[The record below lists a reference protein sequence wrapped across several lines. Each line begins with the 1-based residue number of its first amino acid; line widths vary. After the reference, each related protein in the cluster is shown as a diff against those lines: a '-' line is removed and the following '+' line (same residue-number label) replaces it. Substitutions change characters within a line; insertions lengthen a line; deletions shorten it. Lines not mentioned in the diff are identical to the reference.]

1 MHNRWRGRENII
13 LKRGLS
19 PTANSCGDPYSSPLR
34 KIEIL
39 YCKTESESWGYREV
53 NINRVQ

>member
-1 MHNRWRGRENII
+1 MHNRWRGREHHIEERAQPYCKQ
-13 LKRGLS
+13 L
-19 PTANSCGDPYSSPLR
+19 GDPYSSPLR

-53 NINRVQ
+53 KINRVE